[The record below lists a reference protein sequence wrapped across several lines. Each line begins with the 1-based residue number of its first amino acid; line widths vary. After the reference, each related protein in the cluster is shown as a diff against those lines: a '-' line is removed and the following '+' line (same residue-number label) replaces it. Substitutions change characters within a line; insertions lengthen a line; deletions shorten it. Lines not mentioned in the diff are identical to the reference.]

1 MSSATR
7 PITAEI
13 ATLLLS
19 LPTDDEHELLGTLGR
34 AIPNVYVALGRPVEP
49 PGSLRQEEVKASRRG
64 IIIEMLADAVKAG
77 RDASLGPAKLSNFL
91 EVHRLLLA
99 RTADA
104 ADAGRPLTKDD
115 ANRLFDELMSAH
127 TVSSPAEHAASIVV
141 ASAREGVAAGS
152 APAATATALAIADGA
167 PAQHTGVVAAE
178 SQFSLIELGA
188 LARCVFSARD
198 CRFQQRSRQR
208 ASI

>member
-1 MSSATR
+1 MSSDAR
-7 PITAEI
+7 SITAET
-13 ATLLLS
+13 AAVLLG

-77 RDASLGPAKLSNFL
+77 RDASLGPAKLANFL

-99 RTADA
+99 RAADA
-104 ADAGRPLTKDD
+104 ADAGRPLSKDE
-115 ANRLFDELMSAH
+115 ANGLFDELMTAH
-127 TVSSPAEHAASIVV
+127 TVASPAEHAASIVV
-141 ASAREGVAAGS
+141 ASAREAVAAG
-152 APAATATALAIADGA
+152 AAGGSTATALAIADAA
-167 PAQHTGVVAAE
+167 PAQHSGVVAAE

-188 LARCVFSARD
+188 LAR
-198 CRFQQRSRQR
+198 
-208 ASI
+208 